1 MHEKDIAVVYS
12 FVQMKKH
19 TNSVVLNMQTVS
31 TYIEVFMM
39 QCYGNSFVTSF
50 MLKILN

>member
-1 MHEKDIAVVYS
+1 MHEKDIAAVYS

-39 QCYGNSFVTSF
+39 QLWKFIRYFIHAEDT
-50 MLKILN
+50 